1 MVGSFYNRKIDALM
15 PIEAGGVNSMLP
27 FAAAARL
34 GLPLVDAD
42 GMGRAFPE
50 LQMVTFTI
58 GGVRTNFRMPDVISI
73 GLGGGSIVREKNG
86 EVTVGPDSVGYRLTE
101 KALVFGGDTLT
112 ATDIA
117 VRLGLADTGDPAKA
131 AGIDQ
136 GLAEKA
142 LARIVEM
149 VEDHLDSMKSSGDA
163 VDVVLVGGGSILLPD
178 HIAGAKKLYKP
189 DHFAVANAIGSAISK
204 VSGAYEKL
212 ISYDETPP
220 GKGPGNGQGRG
231 YRISGPGGRPPGNC

>member
-1 MVGSFYNRKIDALM
+1 
-15 PIEAGGVNSMLP
+15 
-27 FAAAARL
+27 
-34 GLPLVDAD
+34 
-42 GMGRAFPE
+42 
-50 LQMVTFTI
+50 
-58 GGVRTNFRMPDVISI
+58 
-73 GLGGGSIVREKNG
+73 
-86 EVTVGPDSVGYRLTE
+86 VGPRGSL
-101 KALVFGGDTLT
+101 
-112 ATDIA
+112 
-117 VRLGLADTGDPAKA
+117 AKA

-178 HIAGAKKLYKP
+178 RIAGAKKLYKP

-212 ISYDETPP
+212 VSYDETP
-220 GKGPGNGQGRG
+220 GK
-231 YRISGPGGRPPGNC
+231 RPWKRPRPKP